1 MFLVANDSENYIQN
15 KVVNLFQTL
24 HLETDV

>member
-15 KVVNLFQTL
+15 TLVNLFQTL